1 MVFRSR
7 PYRQSPFLS
16 GESASVARAEF
27 QQNAVDLIPRLSSV
41 AKCVNC
47 RIVGDTVYFGEN
59 GVFELDV
66 TPLLPSLR
74 SILSL
79 VIDRSRAPVGLSV
92 DYEVVNRATNTPLF
106 QGRLVVLDQSDSA
119 WQHALRLI
127 APVAGGL
134 ALRLSASNVALPLM
148 FLRIS
153 AVSNTNFAF
162 ILPYP
167 HRVSGDI
174 LTMWRLPVQPARY
187 AVSIFWN
194 SLDGNTATLTYR
206 EHGVDVATFS
216 TASTSTIISSVGR
229 VWRRD
234 VLASYSASSNA
245 VIKLFYI
252 DFFVWPLA
260 PPVRALQA
268 SYSTTSTSYVQNTPL
283 SLSTTYARIRRIV
296 VTASSNAK
304 WYVNIGGNKVLDSAW
319 GITSID
325 LNPPVEATRVDLFL
339 ASADGANATASII
352 IIYDEVPG
360 RL

>member
-1 MVFRSR
+1 MVFRGR
-7 PYRQSPFLS
+7 PVRQSPFLS

-27 QQNAVDLIPRLSSV
+27 QQNAVDLIPRLASV
-41 AKCVNC
+41 AKCTNC

-66 TPLLPSLR
+66 TPLLPSMR

-79 VIDRSRAPVGLSV
+79 AIDRSRAPVGLSV
-92 DYEVVNRATNTPLF
+92 DYEIAVKSTGTPLF

-119 WQHALRLI
+119 WSRALRLV
-127 APVAGGL
+127 APVTGDMV
-134 ALRLSASNVALPLM
+134 LRLSASNVVLPLM

-153 AVSNTNFAF
+153 TVSNTNFAF

-167 HRVSGDI
+167 HRVSGSI
-174 LTMWRLPVQPARY
+174 ISMWLLSIQPARY

-206 EHGVDVATFS
+206 EDGVDVATFS
-216 TASTSTIISSVGR
+216 TTSTSTVVNSVSR

-245 VIKLFYI
+245 VVKVFYI
-252 DFFVWPLA
+252 DFYVSPPAL
-260 PPVRALQA
+260 PVRALQA
-268 SYSTTSTSYVQNTPL
+268 SYSTSSASYVQYTPL
-283 SLSTTYARIRRIV
+283 NLSTVHARIRRIV
-296 VTASSNAK
+296 VTASSNAR
-304 WYVNIGGNKVLDSAW
+304 WYVNIQGNRVLDSAW

-352 IIYDEVPG
+352 IIYDEVLG